1 MEVAQQRLLSSEL
14 VARFDKFF
22 SLERQ
27 KARLEA
33 VLERYPQVKSVEV
46 DLDDIYKF
54 DHGLADEIL
63 EQPDV
68 YTEAAREAVRRLG
81 LASVQETEFAP
92 HVRFYNCPDL
102 PKFRPMVLELGAE
115 HLNRLISVDG
125 TISAIGD
132 IKPHL
137 KRAVWR
143 CKHCDSTTETFPDK
157 TEPVQPPF
165 FCESCTRKDGKVSFE
180 LDEKA
185 SLLVNKQRSEIQ
197 DAVERLRG
205 NIPAVHVELWLEDDL
220 TNRIAP
226 GDKVIL
232 TGVMRLKPLVQGRG
246 KSSVYGKFFEVTHIL
261 ERELEFEEIE
271 ITKADEVEI
280 LKLGRDPKLFDKLV
294 ASIAPSLYGYTELK
308 QSIALQLFGGT
319 PGKVLPDGE
328 RIRSDM
334 HILMIGDPGCL
345 VADERVALGNG
356 AITKIGELGTKHLQ
370 EINIQL
376 LTGEGGRK
384 RDVATVFHKYEKQPV
399 MEIITESGKSIKGT
413 HNHPLLCV
421 EGDYGRIQRN
431 WKRLDELKV
440 GDKLAA
446 VTSIPCTI
454 TAPVATG
461 FKPLKWRAGPRFK
474 GKLPARFTAGLAALS
489 GYFLGDGWAT
499 ETEVGFVVAEPE
511 KDIIPELERKCVK
524 LFGIGPKKVSH
535 TLAKGRT
542 IPLHYFGLY
551 SKDIANSLRFLRE
564 KRVPALVLA
573 SGNKVV
579 AEFLRWLFEADG
591 TVFDKGRGSRVVGLK
606 AKNIEL
612 LRDVQMLLL
621 RFAIHS
627 RIDGNAL
634 LIRRGNDIIKFA
646 KKIGFAS
653 QKKCGKLESL
663 ASNAKRFARTRA
675 QRVEKIV
682 KIICHPPED
691 VFDVEVPKGHRF
703 IANGIISHNTG
714 KSTMLEYVSHI
725 APKSVVVS
733 GGSSTGVG
741 LTAAAEKEEGGEG
754 WVLKA
759 GAMVLANG
767 GIVAIDEL
775 DKMNDNDRGAMHQAM
790 EQQYISIAKAGI
802 VTEFQ
807 TKTAV
812 LAAANPKLGRFDP
825 NTPPAQ
831 QFNLSPAL
839 LSRFDLIF
847 TMRDVLDES
856 RDRAMAGHILEGH
869 RVAGSKETHTKA
881 AAAISPLIDQMLLRK
896 YIAYARR
903 HVAPQLSKEAIEK
916 IRDYYVQM
924 RRIGQEQNTFP
935 ITARQ
940 IEGLIRLSEANA
952 KMRLSPMVELQDAQR
967 AVDLQNY
974 VLNEVFIDRETGKL
988 DSDVV
993 NLGQSKNR
1001 LDRVRTVLN
1010 IIRDIE
1016 REYDL
1021 APVDDVVKEARNY
1034 NIDEF
1039 YARNL
1044 IDELLRKGELYG
1056 PKAGHV
1062 KSARQRE

>member
-1 MEVAQQRLLSSEL
+1 MEVAQQRLISSEL
-14 VARFDKFF
+14 VLRFDKFF
-22 SLERQ
+22 SQESQ
-27 KARLEA
+27 KRRLEIVA
-33 VLERYPQVKSVEV
+33 SKYPQVKSADV
-46 DLDDIYKF
+46 DLDDVYKF
-54 DHGLADEIL
+54 DHDLADEIL

-68 YTEAAREAVRRLG
+68 YREAAEEAVRRMG
-81 LASVQETEFAP
+81 VASVQENEFSP
-92 HVRFYNCPDL
+92 HVRFFNTPDV
-102 PKFRPMVLELGAE
+102 PKFRPMVLELGAD
-115 HLNRLISVDG
+115 HLNRLISIDG
-125 TISAIGD
+125 TVSSIGD

-143 CKHCDSTTETFPDK
+143 CKFCEATTETFPDK

-165 FCESCTRKDGKVSFE
+165 FCESCTRKDGKANFE

-185 SLLVNKQRSEIQ
+185 SWLVNKQRSEIQ

-205 NIPAVHVELWLEDDL
+205 NVPAVHVELWLEDDL

-232 TGVMRLKPLVQGRG
+232 SGILRLKPLTQGRG
-246 KSSVYGKFFEVTHIL
+246 KSSVYGKFFEVMHVH

-271 ITKADEVEI
+271 ITREDEVEI
-280 LKLGRDPKLFDKLV
+280 LKLGRDPKLFEKIV

-356 AITKIGELGTKHLQ
+356 AIAKMGELGTKHLQ
-370 EINIQL
+370 EINVSV

-384 RDVATVFHKYEKQPV
+384 RDVATVFHKYPNQPV
-399 MEIITESGKSIKGT
+399 MEVITESGKSIRGT

-461 FKPLKWRAGPRFK
+461 FKPLAYKGGPKFS
-474 GKLPARFTAGLAALS
+474 GKLPARFTPDLAALS

-524 LFGIGPKKVSH
+524 LFGISPKKVSH
-535 TLAKGRT
+535 KLAKGRT
-542 IPLHYFGLY
+542 VPLHYFGLY
-551 SKDIANSLRFLRE
+551 SKDIANNLKFLRE

-573 SGNKVV
+573 SGNRVL
-579 AEFLRWLFEADG
+579 AEFLKWLFEADG
-591 TVFDKGRGSRVVGLK
+591 TVFDKGRGRRVVGLK

-634 LIRRGNDIIKFA
+634 LIRRGNDIIKFT

-653 QKKCGKLESL
+653 QKKRKKLESL
-663 ASNAKRFARTRA
+663 AAKAKGFARTKG

-682 KIICHPPED
+682 KIIRHPPED

-714 KSTMLEYVSHI
+714 KSTMLEYVSNI

-775 DKMNDNDRGAMHQAM
+775 DKMNENDRGAMHQAM

-831 QFNLSPAL
+831 QFNISPAL

-856 RDRAMAGHILEGH
+856 RDKAMASHILEGH
-869 RVAGSKETHTKA
+869 RIAASKEAPPKSSITV
-881 AAAISPLIDQMLLRK
+881 PLIEQTILRK

-903 HVAPQLSKEAIEK
+903 HSAPKLTKEASEK

-940 IEGLIRLSEANA
+940 IEGLIRLSEASA
-952 KMRLSPMVELQDAQR
+952 KMRLSATVDLQDAQR

-1021 APVDDVVKEARNY
+1021 APIDDVVKEARNY

-1056 PKAGHV
+1056 PKAGYV